1 MHKPKRAAALAVVL
15 AAGLAFHAAHAVDKD
30 IESLI
35 PQDANGSPAR
45 LVPKGWT
52 VVTQAEGQFVGDDQV
67 DMAIVLQAP
76 KNQAS
81 GRRVLVIA
89 ERSNTDYWVRREAE
103 SDVLDQQATT
113 QVKMTVQKGVLL
125 LEQTGGAPDA
135 RTTLLLRF
143 REEKEGLRLIG
154 RDIAEFDKAGKVR
167 LKISVNYLT
176 GVEETTE
183 GGKTQRNKLKAGK
196 KYLTTTSADMEWS
209 NMQ

>member
-1 MHKPKRAAALAVVL
+1 MHYLKRGLLPLALLFASLGAQAA
-15 AAGLAFHAAHAVDKD
+15 DKD
-30 IESLI
+30 LDKLI

-52 VVTQAEGQFVGDDQV
+52 VVTQVEGHFVGDDKT
-67 DMAIVLQAP
+67 DMAMVLQAP
-76 KNQAS
+76 ATQAS

-89 ERSNTDYWVRREAE
+89 ERNNTDYWVRREAE
-103 SDVLDQQATT
+103 SDVLDQQAST

-125 LEQTGGAPDA
+125 LEQTGGTPEA

-154 RDIAEFDKAGKVR
+154 RDITEFDKAGKVTTR
-167 LKISVNYLT
+167 ISVNYLA

-183 GGKTQRNKLKAGK
+183 GGKTNRSKLKAGK
-196 KYLTTTSADMEWS
+196 KYMTNTSADMEWS